1 MKRRFFLLMLLLFT
15 SPVSLLAQ
23 NTGSIKGKVIDANSN
38 VTIPGVNIVVY
49 GTIYGT
55 ATNAGGY
62 YELLNIPAGT
72 YKIIASMVGYKT
84 LTLKVRISGKETKEH
99 NFKLNELVQN
109 LKEVQITAKSEI
121 QKIREAP
128 DAITV
133 IDAKEIRGRA
143 TSLESVLTKAAGVK
157 IRKTGG
163 LGSASRINIHG
174 LEGKRIQIFIDDLP
188 INSPDGS
195 FVIDDIPIDLI
206 ERIEVYKG
214 IVPARFGGDGV
225 GGAINIVTRE
235 YNTDYIDL
243 SYQRGSY
250 NTNRASWVF
259 MKVFPKAGIEIGTGG
274 FYNYSDNNYKFES
287 PYQEGVTLT
296 RDHDQYSS
304 FVSGGGITFTKLWF
318 DEIEVGLDFYK
329 NRKDIQG
336 IIENYQHA
344 ETQSIAF
351 LPSFSLEKEYFFLK
365 NLKFDNT
372 FVLLTVTGS
381 LIDTS
386 HIHYNLDGSI
396 NPNNHSQG
404 EIGYY
409 PRNSSNKQNEIRDRL
424 NLHYKISE
432 KQSINLNNTF
442 RYAKL
447 KPEDQLASDYAGYN
461 VGGYQS
467 SLLNTV
473 TGLTHEL
480 RLADNR
486 FINILGAKLF
496 QSKTNITDNDLM
508 GTSLQRMPETTENDF
523 MKMGYSEA
531 IRFKLTPWFN
541 LKASYQYAMRLP
553 NASELFGNGIQISTS
568 PNLVPEESN
577 NINAGFFIDRYA
589 TIGLHRIQFE
599 VNAFYLDLTNMIKLA
614 GNGISFAYTNLG
626 RVKIKGIDAE
636 LKLDLT
642 KQIYVHGNLTV
653 QDARDA
659 LKTEPDGT
667 INHTYDMKVPN
678 IPWLFSNFGVEYHK
692 EDLFAKGTYFKVFWE
707 SSYTHEFFYNWE
719 MSKLNPRRIPSTF
732 THDAGIEMA
741 FQNNRYIASIEMHN
755 ITDEIVFNDYNMPL
769 MGRAIYFKLRYT
781 ITKSVNQ

>member
-1 MKRRFFLLMLLLFT
+1 MKKYFFLIVLLLFV
-15 SPVSLLAQ
+15 SPVFLLAQ
-23 NTGSIKGKVIDANSN
+23 NTGSIKGKIIDANSN
-38 VTIPGVNIVVY
+38 TNLPGVNIVVNGITF
-49 GTIYGT
+49 GTVSDT
-55 ATNAGGY
+55 KGY
-62 YELLNIPAGT
+62 YELSKIPIGI
-72 YKIIASMVGYKT
+72 YKITASMIGYEKLTKKVKIEGGKT
-84 LTLKVRISGKETKEH
+84 KNLD
-99 NFKLNELVQN
+99 FKLKESIQSIE
-109 LKEVQITAKSEI
+109 EVQITAKSEI
-121 QKIREAP
+121 QEQREAP
-128 DAITV
+128 EAITV

-214 IVPARFGGDGV
+214 IVPARFGGDGI

-259 MKVFPKAGIEIGTGG
+259 KKVFQKAGIEIGTGG

-287 PYQEGVTLT
+287 PYQEGITLI
-296 RDHDQYSS
+296 RDNDQYLS

-329 NRKDIQG
+329 NRKEIQG

-344 ETQSIAF
+344 ETKSIAF
-351 LPSFSLEKEYFFLK
+351 LPSISLEKEDFFLK
-365 NLKFDNT
+365 NLRFDNN

-386 HIHYNLDGSI
+386 HVHYNLDGSI

-409 PRNSSNKQNEIRDRL
+409 PRNSSNKQNEIRNRL

-442 RYAKL
+442 RYAEL
-447 KPEDQLASDYAGYN
+447 NPEDPLASDYAGYN
-461 VGGYQS
+461 VSGYQS
-467 SLLNTV
+467 FLLNTV

-480 RLADNR
+480 RLANNK

-496 QSKTNITDNDLM
+496 QSKTNITDNNLM
-508 GTSLQRMPETTENDF
+508 GTSLQRTPETTENDF

-541 LKASYQYAMRLP
+541 LKASYQHVMRLP
-553 NASELFGNGIQISTS
+553 KTSELFGNGIHISTA
-568 PNLVPEESN
+568 PNLVTEESN
-577 NINAGFFIDRYA
+577 NVNAGFFIDRYE
-589 TIGLHRIQFE
+589 TINLHRIQFE
-599 VNAFYLDLTNMIKLA
+599 VNAFYLDLTNMIKLV
-614 GNGISFAYTNLG
+614 GDGVSFAYTNLG

-636 LKLDLT
+636 LKLDVT
-642 KQIYVHGNLTV
+642 KQIYVHGNITV

-678 IPWLFSNFGVEYHK
+678 IPWLFSNFGAEYHK

-707 SSYTHEFFYNWE
+707 SSYTNEFTYNWE
-719 MSKLNPRRIPSTF
+719 MSKLNPRTIPSVF

-781 ITKSVNQ
+781 LTKSVNQ